1 MAVGQAGSY
10 GSDETPGLGASI
22 CRKCGPKKQKKKKK
36 KEGIWDW
43 EAGIGKTTWEWAS
56 TALRQAPEQT
66 FQIRMCRSLVP
77 PPVARTLDCQGHQAT
92 A

>member
-1 MAVGQAGSY
+1 MTS
-10 GSDETPGLGASI
+10 ELGDHASI
-22 CRKCGPKKQKKKKK
+22 ASVKPLEGRRLPRKATQTNTSGS
-36 KEGIWDW
+36 
-43 EAGIGKTTWEWAS
+43 EAGIMKTTWEWAS

>member
-1 MAVGQAGSY
+1 MTSELGSH
-10 GSDETPGLGASI
+10 ASI
-22 CRKCGPKKQKKKKK
+22 ASVKPLEGRRLPRKATQNKSTSGS
-36 KEGIWDW
+36 
-43 EAGIGKTTWEWAS
+43 EAGIRTTWEWAS